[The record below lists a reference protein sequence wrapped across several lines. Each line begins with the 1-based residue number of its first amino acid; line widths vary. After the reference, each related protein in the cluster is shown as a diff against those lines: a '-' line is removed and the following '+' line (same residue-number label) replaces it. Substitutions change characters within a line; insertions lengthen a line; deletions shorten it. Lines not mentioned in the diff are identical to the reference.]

1 MKVLYCAPHDYF
13 APGASESYDY
23 FNSIRSLGHEV
34 EPFFYRRKS
43 FFYSNFRGAWI
54 RRMNRR
60 LLERARAFDLLF
72 VFRGG
77 YVEADTLE
85 RIRGGGRCRAV
96 CFLGDNPYGAGN
108 PPVEF
113 QKIGAYDLFVVKDT
127 YFRDELALFGFDN
140 VVFMPHS
147 YDPEFY
153 EKPIP
158 EEELAP
164 YAADVTF
171 IGGHY
176 GYRERFFSR
185 LTDDGVRLRLWGPR
199 WDQARDPWIRE
210 RVGASRGV
218 YGEEKL
224 KIARAGKIFLSLIN
238 GGNSVRCPD
247 DKPVIYSGAGA
258 FVMTNHKPDMELV
271 FTPGEEIVTF
281 RSREE
286 LQGLIRRYLAD
297 GEARAAIARRARE
310 RARREHTAAARF
322 RQILETLAQRG
333 VPAGGG
339 KP

>member
-1 MKVLYCAPHDYF
+1 MRVLYCVPHDYF
-13 APGASESYDY
+13 ERGASESYDY
-23 FNSIRSLGHEV
+23 FSGIQSLGHEV
-34 EPFFYRRKS
+34 EPFFYRRKC
-43 FFYSNFRGAWI
+43 FFYSNFRDAWI
-54 RRMNRR
+54 RRMNKR
-60 LLERARAFDLLF
+60 LLERSREFDMLL

-77 YVEADTLE
+77 YIEADTIE
-85 RIRGGGRCRAV
+85 RIGRGGRCRTV

-108 PPVEF
+108 PPVDF
-113 QKIGAYDLFVVKDT
+113 RKIGAFDLFVVKDT
-127 YFRDELALFGFDN
+127 YFRDELRLFGFDN
-140 VVFMPHS
+140 VVFLPHC
-147 YDPEFY
+147 YDPGFY
-153 EKPIP
+153 EMPIP
-158 EEELAP
+158 DPELAP

-185 LTDDGVRLRLWGPR
+185 LTDDCVRFRIWGPR

-247 DKPVIYSGAGA
+247 DKPVIYAGAGA

-286 LQGLIRRYLAD
+286 LQALIRRYLAD
-297 GEARAAIARRARE
+297 EEARREIARRGQA
-310 RARREHTAAARF
+310 RARQDHTAAVRF
-322 RQILETLAQRG
+322 QQILAILKERG
-333 VPAGGG
+333 LRAGA
-339 KP
+339 